1 MMKKNKLKILSLGAV
16 LFSIVSCQTNFD
28 EQLQADAK
36 TLQKKCPV
44 MMDDIT
50 RWDSVSVLPGNTF
63 RYSYTI
69 VTSEKKDIDSS
80 NLVKSLEPSFINQ
93 VKTEPSLARYR
104 ENNVTM
110 SYSYK
115 DKNGQ
120 SIATINIS
128 PKMYKD

>member
-1 MMKKNKLKILSLGAV
+1 MKKNKLTLIPIVAILI
-16 LFSIVSCQTNFD
+16 SIVGCQTNFD
-28 EQLQADAK
+28 NQLQADAK
-36 TLQKKCPV
+36 SLQKKCPV

-50 RWDSVSVLPGNTF
+50 RWDSVSVLPGKTF

-69 VTSEKKDIDSS
+69 VTSERKDIDSA

-104 ENNVTM
+104 ENNVTL

-120 SIATINIS
+120 PIATINIS